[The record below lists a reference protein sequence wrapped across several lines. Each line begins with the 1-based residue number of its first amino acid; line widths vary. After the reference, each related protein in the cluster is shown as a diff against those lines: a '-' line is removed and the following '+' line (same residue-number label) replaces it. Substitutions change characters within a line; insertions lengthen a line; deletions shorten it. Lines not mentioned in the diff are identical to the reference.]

1 MTVTDTEHSKSTN
14 NYQITEQ
21 DEKSAPQYENETR
34 FNIHVEEHGLPL
46 LMMLNGGF
54 GFGQKFEGMH
64 PFFSI
69 F

>member
-34 FNIHVEEHGLPL
+34 VLTSMWKSMDCL
-46 LMMLNGGF
+46 C
-54 GFGQKFEGMH
+54 
-64 PFFSI
+64 
-69 F
+69 